1 MSMAAELNAMRRPE
15 DPDQED
21 ESVRKAQAERL
32 IAVWDSPKGWRY
44 WSDVNNTTVGVWYTA
59 TAFAFMLFAG
69 VLGLMIRVQLV
80 APDTDF
86 LSATMYNQV
95 YTLHG
100 TVMMFLFAV
109 PIFEAVAVILLPQ
122 MLGARDLPF
131 RVSRPSD
138 IGAS

>member
-109 PIFEAVAVILLPQ
+109 PIFEAVAVILLP
-122 MLGARDLPF
+122 
-131 RVSRPSD
+131 
-138 IGAS
+138 